1 MVFRPSPEYVW
12 QCALGNERR
21 LTAKYTNSLQVKT
34 QSPQC
39 EKKGYTGRRVTGSY
53 SPFFVQQLETRK
65 FVEAAGNFYI
75 GFCDQSHDDRKRIH
89 QAE

>member
-1 MVFRPSPEYVW
+1 M
-12 QCALGNERR
+12 
-21 LTAKYTNSLQVKT
+21 
-34 QSPQC
+34 
-39 EKKGYTGRRVTGSY
+39 

-75 GFCDQSHDDRKRIH
+75 GFCDQFDDDRKKTH